1 MNVTFIWLTI
11 GRNKYNCSVEEGY
24 VTCKEKELTPE
35 EQRNLFIIVAGFC
48 LGYMLIMI
56 VAFKLIDL
64 YKDKRKKDEEIA
76 KINAKLFNP
85 LDIPLVPMET
95 VDE

>member
-1 MNVTFIWLTI
+1 MNMTFIWLTI

-35 EQRNLFIIVAGFC
+35 EQRNLFIYVTVILV
-48 LGYMLIMI
+48 GYLLIMI

-85 LDIPLVPMET
+85 LDVPLASVES
-95 VDE
+95 DE